1 MMRTDLIHTLTET
14 PIMDWIN
21 YVHTSIEDYD
31 ISLGVI
37 LTAGIYGYGLSGDDL
52 VEFARRCLERL
63 VAEGAIPVLHEGND
77 YCPFVPTLRYGRKP
91 ADIVENVLASWQAG
105 GGGVTG
111 WGEYSFTMPENILPE
126 WVERWE
132 KGLPV
137 DPEVH

>member
-1 MMRTDLIHTLTET
+1 MRTDLTSRQTGMPILEWIEQIHT
-14 PIMDWIN
+14 
-21 YVHTSIEDYD
+21 YIEDYD
-31 ISLGVI
+31 VNLGLI
-37 LTAGIYGYGLSGDDL
+37 AAAGISDFSLSGDDL
-52 VEFARRCLERL
+52 VEFARRCLEKL
-63 VAEGAIPVLHEGND
+63 MAVGAIPVLHEGND

-91 ADIVENVLASWQAG
+91 EDIVENVLASWQAG

>member
-1 MMRTDLIHTLTET
+1 MRTDLTSRQTGTPILDWIEQIHT
-14 PIMDWIN
+14 N
-21 YVHTSIEDYD
+21 IEDYD
-31 ISLGVI
+31 VTLGLI
-37 LTAGIYGYGLSGDDL
+37 TANGIANFGLSGDDL
-52 VEFARRCLERL
+52 VEFARRCLEKL
-63 VAEGAIPVLHEGND
+63 MAVGAIPVLHEGND

-91 ADIVENVLASWQAG
+91 EDIVENVLASWQAG

>member
-1 MMRTDLIHTLTET
+1 MRTDLTSRQTGTPILDWIEQIHT
-14 PIMDWIN
+14 N
-21 YVHTSIEDYD
+21 IEDYD
-31 ISLGVI
+31 VTLGLI
-37 LTAGIYGYGLSGDDL
+37 TANGIANFGLSGDDL
-52 VEFARRCLERL
+52 VEFARRCLEKL
-63 VAEGAIPVLHEGND
+63 MAVGAIPVLHEGND

>member
-1 MMRTDLIHTLTET
+1 MRTDLTSRQTGMPILEWIEQIHT
-14 PIMDWIN
+14 
-21 YVHTSIEDYD
+21 YIEDYD
-31 ISLGVI
+31 VNLGLI
-37 LTAGIYGYGLSGDDL
+37 TAAGISDFGLSGDDL
-52 VEFARRCLERL
+52 VEFARRCLEKL
-63 VAEGAIPVLHEGND
+63 MAVGAIPVLHEGTD

-91 ADIVENVLASWQAG
+91 ADIIENVLASWQAG

-111 WGEYSFTMPENILPE
+111 WGEYSFTMPENIVPE